1 MFDLVISI
9 ILLSAIALAAGAF
22 VLWRKGITK
31 QALLMAVLSFV
42 MFANVAIWLVPM
54 SDGETPIEAA
64 DAAAAGDEAGQQ

>member
-9 ILLSAIALAAGAF
+9 ILLSAIALGIGAF

-54 SDGETPIEAA
+54 ADGETPIEAA
-64 DAAAAGDEAGQQ
+64 EEAGQE